1 MSFINVNLDDVQE
14 QSPAPNGRYE
24 LQIISCTET
33 RNKNDSPMLK
43 VSLGFM
49 GPNNYMNFKHY
60 LNLPAENDDADSV
73 KFKALML
80 RRFLALFN
88 TKYDSKGVDTEKL
101 AMELVGAS
109 AEAEVRQEEL
119 PPREPGSEPFIV
131 NKLVIPRLKGEEG
144 KSKR

>member
-1 MSFINVNLDDVQE
+1 MSFINVNLDDAQE
-14 QSPAPNGRYE
+14 RSTAPTGRYE
-24 LQIISCTET
+24 LQITSCTEM
-33 RNKNDSPMLK
+33 RSKNDSPMLK

-49 GPNNYMNFKHY
+49 GDNNFMNLNHY
-60 LNLPAENDDADSV
+60 INLPSETDDADSV

-88 TKYDSKGVDTEKL
+88 TKYDSKGIYTEKL

-119 PPREPGSEPFIV
+119 PAREGGSEPFIV
-131 NKLVIPRLKGEEG
+131 NKLVIPRLKSEAT
-144 KSKR
+144 KH